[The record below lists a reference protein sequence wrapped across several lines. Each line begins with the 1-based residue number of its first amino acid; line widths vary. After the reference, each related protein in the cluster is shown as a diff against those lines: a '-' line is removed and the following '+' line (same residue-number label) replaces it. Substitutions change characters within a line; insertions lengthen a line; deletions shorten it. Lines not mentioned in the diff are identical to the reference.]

1 MLQRTKRLKK
11 DYNTSLKKYQ
21 KSKARKENQLGKT
34 NKQTTT
40 ATATATKETI
50 KKQQQQQQ
58 PIFPKDFSKIV
69 YLFLSQKSAY

>member
-40 ATATATKETI
+40 ATATKETI